1 MYELHKISQRTEAQV
16 NNSAKTIEH
25 LKEQA
30 EEAQKGQQE
39 LLVQNRELKLMG
51 QEAERMRLK
60 LLSQNEEL
68 KEKLEQQERQ
78 FKLQQEQDDKSRLTA
93 FENVLEVRRSL
104 PMITSTLKL
113 LTTTT
118 DILSTSWNE
127 YTWNKESAHGD
138 IP

>member
-1 MYELHKISQRTEAQV
+1 MYELHKTSQRTEAQV

-104 PMITSTLKL
+104 PMFTSTLKL